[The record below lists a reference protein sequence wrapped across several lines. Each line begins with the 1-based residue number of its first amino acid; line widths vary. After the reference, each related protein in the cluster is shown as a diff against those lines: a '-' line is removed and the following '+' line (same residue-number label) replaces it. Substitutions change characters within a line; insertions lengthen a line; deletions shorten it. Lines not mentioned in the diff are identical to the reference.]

1 MMMTVFELLNLRY
14 EWEELVRDYKFV
26 GKQGT
31 LDNLEQFKN
40 AGYKSNRFRPGFER
54 ALEITETI
62 LKSMKNETSYLS
74 GVPGEEI

>member
-1 MMMTVFELLNLRY
+1 MNVFELLNLRY

-31 LDNLEQFKN
+31 LENLVQFQSN
-40 AGYKSNRFRPGFER
+40 GYKGNRFRPGFER

-74 GVPGEEI
+74 GVPR